1 MRSAEDVPD
10 GLAAQNH
17 KILEPLYGSF
27 QEIQQ
32 TSPPTLVIL
41 PYGVA
46 PAMKGL
52 TDISGISVGHASDF
66 DALKGCTAILC
77 EKGAVAGVDVR
88 GSASETVGLTLLDP
102 MDVIDRINAVVFA
115 GGSAFG

>member
-27 QEIQQ
+27 QEIEQ
-32 TSPPTLVIL
+32 TIPPTLVML

-77 EKGAVAGVDVR
+77 EKGAGAGGGVR
-88 GSASETVGLTLLDP
+88 GSASET
-102 MDVIDRINAVVFA
+102 
-115 GGSAFG
+115 GGRALRRQQD